1 MSFRESLAETI
12 KEKRPKIT
20 ESSVK
25 TYVSI
30 LFNLCKNMKGDEE
43 VHWFDKNE
51 KEILEF
57 LKDKEPNKR
66 KTILS
71 ALFILT
77 NNVEFRTLMIEDCKV
92 VNDDYKNQKMNT
104 KQQEAWISTDDIQ
117 AKYNELLEKVKLMF
131 AQKTMYHYNTIM
143 EYLLAGLLGGCS
155 GLIPRRSLDYGQ
167 MKVKNYDVKT
177 DNYYK
182 QGKFYFNIYKT
193 AGKYGL
199 QMLDVKETAPELN
212 MIIKKW
218 IKVNPT
224 DYLLFSSNNN
234 PLSSPQINRILNKVF
249 GGKVST
255 DILRHVFITNKYGHM
270 PKILDMQNTA
280 TSLGNSISTMMEYIK
295 HE

>member
-1 MSFRESLAETI
+1 MSFRETLAKAVHES
-12 KEKRPKIT
+12 RPKIT
-20 ESSVK
+20 DSSVK

-30 LFNLCKNMKGDEE
+30 LFNLCKSMHGDEE
-43 VHWFDKNE
+43 IPWFNKNE

-57 LKDKEPNKR
+57 LKDKESNKR

-77 NNVEFRTLMIEDCKV
+77 NNNEFRSLMIEDCKK

-104 KQQEAWISTDDIQ
+104 KQHESWISTDQIQ
-117 AKYNELLEKVKLMF
+117 SKYNALLDKVKAMF
-131 AQKTMYHYNTIM
+131 AQKAMYNYPTIM
-143 EYLLAGLLGGCS
+143 EYLLAAVLGGVS
-155 GLIPRRSLDYGQ
+155 GLVPRRSLDYGQ
-167 MKVKNYDVKT
+167 MKIKNYDMKT

-182 QGKFYFNIYKT
+182 AGKFYFNVYKT

-199 QMLDVKETAPELN
+199 QTLDVKESAPELN
-212 MIIKKW
+212 AIIKKW

-249 GGKVST
+249 EGKVST
-255 DILRHVFITNKYGHM
+255 DILRHVFITTKYGHM

-280 TSLGNSISTMMEYIK
+280 TSLGNSIPTMLEYIK
-295 HE
+295 HA